1 MENNKQSEGLGIA
14 GFIVS
19 FFFPLIGLILS
30 IIGLSN
36 GKKNNNGVGFA
47 IAGIVL
53 SCILIFIRILAV
65 LLLVFVFK
73 MINIP
78 GLVKDGYNEMCS
90 KVEKCEYVAGNLY
103 DCSYES
109 ENVKYN
115 ITCTKDRLPSN
126 ILKGDYNENE
136 EINKTGFIEEYKKE
150 TSSIE
155 VFANN
160 KMNTI
165 TFEYITEPYISE
177 EKLDEEQ
184 IEERKRTGDY
194 IYNTTTVKVRIN
206 GKLVHGYY
214 PIYEYNSEYNF
225 TKTLNIEN
233 VKVLKGKDKDYFVFL
248 IEESNYDVDGV
259 INPFITNEN
268 GKEIKKIEFI
278 AGAGMWVTDKD
289 SVMYDKGS
297 YFIDN
302 DKLYYIGCAEG
313 TKKNLGQDEI
323 LYQEYILT
331 VDNDEAIVT
340 KGMVSVGTGAGA
352 KVC

>member
-1 MENNKQSEGLGIA
+1 MENQKQSEGLGIA
-14 GFIVS
+14 GFIVA
-19 FFFPLIGLILS
+19 FFFPLVGLILS
-30 IIGLSN
+30 IIGLSK

-53 SCILIFIRILAV
+53 SCILIFIRVLAV

-78 GLVKDGYNEMCS
+78 ELVNSSYNEMCS
-90 KVEKCEYVAGNLY
+90 KVEKCEYVAGNIY

-115 ITCTKDRLPSN
+115 ITCTGDRLPSN

-136 EINKTGFIEEYKKE
+136 DINQTGFIEEYKKE

-160 KMNTI
+160 KKNI
-165 TFEYITEPYISE
+165 VTFEYITEPYISA
-177 EKLDEEQ
+177 EKLDEKQ
-184 IEERKRTGDY
+184 IEERKRNGDY

-206 GKLVHGYY
+206 GNLVQDYY

-225 TKTLNIEN
+225 AKTLNSEN
-233 VKVLKGKDKDYFVFL
+233 VKVLKGKDKDYFVLL
-248 IEESNYDVDGV
+248 IEESNYPFDGV
-259 INPFITNEN
+259 INPFITNES
-268 GKEIKKIEFI
+268 GKEIKKIEFVP
-278 AGAGMWVTDKD
+278 GAGMWVTDKD
-289 SVMYDKGS
+289 SVMYGNGN

-302 DKLYYIGCAEG
+302 DRFYYIGCADS
-313 TKKNLGQDEI
+313 TKRALGQDEV

-331 VDNDEAIVT
+331 VDKDEATVT
-340 KGMVSVGTGAGA
+340 KGKVSVGTGAGA